1 MAASSAAKSAEQT
14 EFGLQTKS
22 SLPLVFFNRFSHVNN
37 SLKPIREY
45 RWKYRN
51 GEGMGSSGHLDHVAL
66 VKKLADELTIS
77 PVLIEILVSRGI
89 DTFEKAHAYF
99 RPSIEDLHDP
109 AMMDGMG
116 IAVARIVRAISN
128 NEKIVVY
135 GDYDV
140 DGTNGASL
148 IWSFL
153 SKTGADVRYFIP
165 DRVREGYGLS
175 NVGIEHAKKYGASL
189 LVAVDCGIT
198 AVKQVEYARS
208 LGIDVIIC
216 DHHEPGDPLPN
227 AVAVLDPL
235 KPSCRYPYKY
245 LCGCGVGFKLVQGLC
260 EDPAI
265 RSRIGGDGEELLLSY
280 LQFVTLATI
289 ADIVPLTNENRTMVK
304 LGLELINTAPLPGI
318 RALIESSGLKLGRV
332 NAGQV
337 VFVLAPRINA
347 VGRLGD
353 AMRAVELLT
362 CDSYEK
368 ALTLAQVMEEENRNR
383 RKIDEETFAKAQEYI
398 DQNIDVER
406 NHAIVLHQDDW
417 HPGVIGIV
425 ASRVVERYYRP
436 TVLMTTIDGVAKG
449 SARSISGFDIY
460 QALKKCEGSLIQF
473 GGHKYA
479 AGLTVELSRVDEFRQ
494 AFYRVANESL
504 PREMLTPVLNIDA
517 DIDIAE
523 LTPKFVRV
531 LSQFAPFG
539 PDNMRP
545 IFSARSIELSG
556 QPRIVGKNH
565 LRFKVKKNSRIIDAV
580 GFSLGDLLDRTVQG
594 RSGLDLAFSLD
605 ENDFEGEMMP
615 QLKIRDI
622 KIVQ

>member
-1 MAASSAAKSAEQT
+1 
-14 EFGLQTKS
+14 
-22 SLPLVFFNRFSHVNN
+22 
-37 SLKPIREY
+37 LKPIREY
-45 RWKYRN
+45 RWNYRN
-51 GEGMGSSGHLDHVAL
+51 GDKSNSSDPLDRAAL
-66 VKKLADELTIS
+66 VKRLSDELTIS
-77 PVLIEILVSRGI
+77 PVLTEILVSRGI
-89 DTFEKAHAYF
+89 DTFEKARAYF
-99 RPSIEDLHDP
+99 RPSMEDLHDP
-109 AMMDGMG
+109 MLMDGMA
-116 IAVARIVRAISN
+116 IAVARIVRAITN

-140 DGTNGASL
+140 DGTNGAAL

-153 SKTGADVRYFIP
+153 FQTGADVRYFIP

-175 NVGIEHAKKYGASL
+175 NAGIDQAKKHGASL

-235 KPSCRYPYKY
+235 KPTCRYPYKY

-260 EDPAI
+260 DDPAI
-265 RSRIGGDGEELLLSY
+265 QSRIGGDGEELLLSY
-280 LQFVTLATI
+280 FQYVTLATI
-289 ADIVPLTNENRTMVK
+289 ADIVPLTNENRIIVK

-318 RALIESSGLKLGRV
+318 RALIESSGLKPGRV

-362 CDSYEK
+362 CESHEK

-383 RKIDEETFAKAQEYI
+383 RKIDEDTFAKAQEYI
-398 DQNIDVER
+398 DQNIDVEQ
-406 NHAIVLHQDDW
+406 NHAIVLHQGDW

-425 ASRVVERYYRP
+425 ASRIVERYYRP

-460 QALKKCEGSLIQF
+460 QALKKCESSVIQF

-479 AGLTVELSRVDEFRQ
+479 AGLTVELDKVDEFRQ
-494 AFYRVANESL
+494 AFYQVANETL
-504 PREMLTPVLNIDA
+504 PRELLTPVLNIDA

-545 IFSARSIELSG
+545 IFSARNVELSG

-565 LRFKVKKNSRIIDAV
+565 LRFKVKKNSRTIDAV
-580 GFSLGDLLDRTVQG
+580 GFSLGDLFDRTIQG
-594 RSGLDLAFSLD
+594 RAGLDLAFSLD
-605 ENDFEGEMMP
+605 ENDFEGEVMP
-615 QLKIRDI
+615 QLKVRDI

>member
-1 MAASSAAKSAEQT
+1 MNLIK
-14 EFGLQTKS
+14 
-22 SLPLVFFNRFSHVNN
+22 
-37 SLKPIREY
+37 EY

-51 GEGMGSSGHLDHVAL
+51 GESKDTASQLDRVAL
-66 VKKLADELTIS
+66 IKKLSDELTIS
-77 PVLIEILVSRGI
+77 PVLTEILVNRGI
-89 DTFEKAHAYF
+89 DSFEKARSYF
-99 RPSIEDLHDP
+99 RPSLEDLHDP
-109 AMMDGMG
+109 LLMDGMSV
-116 IAVARIVRAISN
+116 AVSRISRAIAN
-128 NEKIVVY
+128 HEKIVVY

-140 DGTNGASL
+140 DGTNGASV

-153 SKTGADVRYFIP
+153 SKAGAEVRYFIP
-165 DRVREGYGLS
+165 DRLREGYGLS
-175 NVGIEHAKKYGASL
+175 VAGIEQAHKTGATL

-198 AVKQVEYARS
+198 AVKQVEHARS

-216 DHHEPGDPLPN
+216 DHHEPADLLPE

-235 KPSCRYPYKY
+235 KKTCPYPYKY
-245 LCGCGVGFKLVQGLC
+245 LCGCGVGFKLVQALC
-260 EDPAI
+260 EDLLV
-265 RSRIGGDGEELLLSY
+265 RSKIGGDGEEFLLSF
-280 LQFVTLATI
+280 LQYVTLATI
-289 ADIVPLTNENRTMVK
+289 ADIVPLTGENRTIVK
-304 LGLELINTAPLPGI
+304 LGLELINSAPLPGI
-318 RALIESSGLKLGRV
+318 RALVESSGLKFGRV

-353 AMRAVELLT
+353 ATRAVELLT
-362 CDSYEK
+362 CESYEK
-368 ALTLAQVMEEENRNR
+368 ALALAQVMEEENRNR
-383 RKIDEETFAKAQEYI
+383 RKIDEDTFAKAQDYI
-398 DQNIDVER
+398 NQNIDVEQ
-406 NHAIVLHQDDW
+406 NHAIVLHQNDW

-425 ASRVVERYYRP
+425 ASRIVERYYRP

-460 QALKKCEGSLIQF
+460 QALKKCESSLIQF

-479 AGLTVELSRVDEFRQ
+479 AGLTVELNKVDEFRQ
-494 AFYRVANESL
+494 AFYRVANETL
-504 PREMLTPVLNIDA
+504 PKELLTPVLTIDA
-517 DIDIAE
+517 DIDISE

-545 IFSARSIELSG
+545 IFSARNVELSG

-565 LRFKVKKNSRIIDAV
+565 LKFKVKKNSRTIDAV

-615 QLKIRDI
+615 QLKVRDI

>member
-1 MAASSAAKSAEQT
+1 MNA
-14 EFGLQTKS
+14 
-22 SLPLVFFNRFSHVNN
+22 
-37 SLKPIREY
+37 IREY

-51 GEGMGSSGHLDHVAL
+51 GNGSVALDPADRAIL
-66 VKKLADELTIS
+66 VKKLSDELTIS
-77 PVLIEILVSRGI
+77 PVLTEILINRGI
-89 DTFEKAHAYF
+89 DTFEKARAFF
-99 RPSIEDLHDP
+99 RPSVEDLHDP
-109 AMMDGMG
+109 GLMDGMSV
-116 IAVARIVRAISN
+116 AVGRIVRALSEK
-128 NEKIVVY
+128 EKIVVY

-148 IWSFL
+148 LWDFL
-153 SKTGADVRYFIP
+153 KKAGADARYFIP

-175 NVGIEHAKKYGASL
+175 NAGIEHAKRFGATL

-198 AVKQVEYARS
+198 AVKQVEFARS

-216 DHHEPGDPLPN
+216 DHHEPGHPLPN
-227 AVAVLDPL
+227 AIAVLDPL
-235 KPSCRYPYKY
+235 KPNCAYPYKF
-245 LCGCGVGFKLVQGLC
+245 LCGCGVGFKLVQALC
-260 EDPAI
+260 EDPLI
-265 RSRIGGDGEELLLSY
+265 RSRIGGDGEEILLSY
-280 LQFVTLATI
+280 LQYVTLATI
-289 ADIVPLTNENRTMVK
+289 ADIVPLTQENRIIVK
-304 LGLELINTAPLPGI
+304 LGLELINTTPLPGI
-318 RALIESSGLKLGRV
+318 RALIESAGLRPGKV

-368 ALTLAQVMEEENRNR
+368 ALPLAQVMEEENRNR
-383 RKIDEETFAKAQEYI
+383 RKIDEDTFAKAQEYI
-398 DQNIDVER
+398 DQNIDVEK
-406 NHAIVLHQDDW
+406 NHAIVLHQDTW

-425 ASRVVERYYRP
+425 ASRIVERYYRP

-460 QALKKCEGSLIQF
+460 QALKKCEDKLIQF

-479 AGLTVELSRVDEFRQ
+479 AGLTVELDKVAEFRE
-494 AFYRVANESL
+494 AFYRVANETL
-504 PREMLTPVLNIDA
+504 PKELLTPVINIDS
-517 DIDIAE
+517 DIDVAE

-545 IFSARSIELSG
+545 VFSARNVELSG

-565 LRFKVKKNSRIIDAV
+565 LKFKVKKNSRTIDAV
-580 GFSLGDLLDRTVQG
+580 GFNLGDLMDRTVRG
-594 RSGLDLAFSLD
+594 RAGLDLAFSLD
-605 ENDFEGEMMP
+605 ETDFEGEMMP

-622 KIVQ
+622 KIASAEPSV

>member
-1 MAASSAAKSAEQT
+1 
-14 EFGLQTKS
+14 LI
-22 SLPLVFFNRFSHVNN
+22 
-37 SLKPIREY
+37 PIREY

-51 GEGMGSSGHLDHVAL
+51 GENANASGQLDHFAL
-66 VKKLADELTIS
+66 VKKLSDELTIS
-77 PVLIEILVSRGI
+77 PVLTEILISRGI
-89 DTFEKAHAYF
+89 DTFEKARSYF

-109 AMMDGMG
+109 GLMDGMSV
-116 IAVARIVRAISN
+116 AVARITRAISN
-128 NEKIVVY
+128 KEKIVVY

-140 DGTNGASL
+140 DGTNGAAL
-148 IWSFL
+148 VWSFL
-153 SKTGADVRYFIP
+153 SSAGADVRYFIP

-175 NVGIEHAKKYGASL
+175 IAGIEQVHSFGASL
-189 LVAVDCGIT
+189 IVAVDCGIT
-198 AVKQVEYARS
+198 AVQQVEHAHS
-208 LGIDVIIC
+208 LGIDIVIC

-235 KPSCRYPYKY
+235 KPTCAYPFKY
-245 LCGCGVGFKLVQGLC
+245 LCGCGVGFKLVQALC
-260 EDPAI
+260 EDPVI
-265 RSRIGGDGEELLLSY
+265 RSRIGGNGEELLLSY
-280 LQFVTLATI
+280 LQYVTLATI
-289 ADIVPLTNENRTMVK
+289 ADIVPLTNENRIIVK
-304 LGLELINTAPLPGI
+304 LGLELINRTPLPGI
-318 RALIESSGLKLGRV
+318 RALIESSGLKPGKV

-368 ALTLAQVMEEENRNR
+368 ALVLAQVMEEENRNR
-383 RKIDEETFAKAQEYI
+383 RKIDEDTFAKAQEYI
-398 DQNIDVER
+398 AQNIDIEQ
-406 NHAIVLHQDDW
+406 NHAIVLHQHDW

-425 ASRVVERYYRP
+425 ASRIVERYYRP

-479 AGLTVELSRVDEFRQ
+479 AGLTVELNKIDEFRQ
-494 AFYRVANESL
+494 AFYQVANETIPKEL
-504 PREMLTPVLNIDA
+504 LTPTLSIDA

-545 IFSARSIELSG
+545 IFSARNVELSG

-565 LRFKVKKNSRIIDAV
+565 LRFKVKKNNRIIDAV

>member
-1 MAASSAAKSAEQT
+1 
-14 EFGLQTKS
+14 
-22 SLPLVFFNRFSHVNN
+22 
-37 SLKPIREY
+37 LKAIREY

-51 GEGMGSSGHLDHVAL
+51 GEKTDSSDQLDRVAL
-66 VKKLADELTIS
+66 IKKLADELTIS
-77 PVLIEILVSRGI
+77 PVLTEILISRGV
-89 DTFEKAHAYF
+89 DTFEKARSFF
-99 RPSIEDLHDP
+99 RPSTEDLHDP
-109 AMMDGMG
+109 GLMDGMNV
-116 IAVARIVRAISN
+116 AVTRIVRATEN
-128 NEKIVVY
+128 KEKITVY

-153 SKTGADVRYFIP
+153 SRAGADARYFIP

-175 NVGIEHAKKYGASL
+175 NAGIEQAKNYGSSL

-227 AVAVLDPL
+227 AIAVLDPL
-235 KPSCRYPYKY
+235 KPSCGYPYKY
-245 LCGCGVGFKLVQGLC
+245 LCGCGVGFKLVQALC
-260 EDPAI
+260 EDPVI
-265 RSRIGGDGEELLLSY
+265 RTRIGGDGEELLLAY
-280 LQFVTLATI
+280 LQYVTLATI
-289 ADIVPLTNENRTMVK
+289 ADIVPLTNENRTIVK
-304 LGLELINTAPLPGI
+304 LGLELINTTPLPGI
-318 RALIESSGLKLGRV
+318 RALIESSGLKPGRV

-362 CDSYEK
+362 CESYEK
-368 ALTLAQVMEEENRNR
+368 ALSLAQVMEEENRNR
-383 RKIDEETFAKAQEYI
+383 RKIDEDTFAKAQEYI
-398 DQNIDVER
+398 DQNIDVDQ
-406 NHAIVLHQDDW
+406 NHAIVLHQGDW

-436 TVLMTTIDGVAKG
+436 TVLMSTIDGVAKG

-479 AGLTVELSRVDEFRQ
+479 AGLTVELNRIDEFRQ
-494 AFYRVANESL
+494 AFYKVANETL
-504 PREMLTPVLNIDA
+504 PKELLTPVLNIDA

-539 PDNMRP
+539 PENMRP
-545 IFSARSIELSG
+545 IFSARSVELSG

-565 LRFKVKKNSRIIDAV
+565 LRFKVKKNSRTIDAV
-580 GFSLGDLLDRTVQG
+580 GFSLGDLLDRTLQG
-594 RSGLDLAFSLD
+594 RGGLDLAFSLD

-615 QLKIRDI
+615 QLKVRDI
-622 KIVQ
+622 KIVA

>member
-1 MAASSAAKSAEQT
+1 MSNSSD
-14 EFGLQTKS
+14 
-22 SLPLVFFNRFSHVNN
+22 PLDRA
-37 SLKPIREY
+37 
-45 RWKYRN
+45 
-51 GEGMGSSGHLDHVAL
+51 AL
-66 VKKLADELTIS
+66 VKRLSDELTIS
-77 PVLIEILVSRGI
+77 PVLTEILVSRGI
-89 DTFEKAHAYF
+89 DTFEKARAYF

-109 AMMDGMG
+109 MLMDGMG
-116 IAVARIVRAISN
+116 IAVARIVRAITN

-153 SKTGADVRYFIP
+153 SQTGADVRYFIP

-175 NVGIEHAKKYGASL
+175 NAGIDQVKEHGASL

-208 LGIDVIIC
+208 LGIEVIIC
-216 DHHEPGDPLPN
+216 DHHEPSDPLPN

-235 KPSCRYPYKY
+235 KPTCRYPYKY

-260 EDPAI
+260 DDPAI

-280 LQFVTLATI
+280 FQYVTLATI
-289 ADIVPLTNENRTMVK
+289 ADIVPLTNENRIIVK

-318 RALIESSGLKLGRV
+318 RALIESSGLKPGRV

-362 CDSYEK
+362 CGSYEK

-383 RKIDEETFAKAQEYI
+383 RKIDEDTFAKAQEYI
-398 DQNIDVER
+398 EQNIDVEQ
-406 NHAIVLHQDDW
+406 NHAIVLHQGDW

-425 ASRVVERYYRP
+425 ASRIVERYYRP

-460 QALKKCEGSLIQF
+460 QALKKCESSVIQF

-479 AGLTVELSRVDEFRQ
+479 AGLTVELDKVDEFRQ
-494 AFYRVANESL
+494 AFYQVANETL
-504 PREMLTPVLNIDA
+504 PRELLTPVLSIDA

-545 IFSARSIELSG
+545 IFSARNVELSG

-565 LRFKVKKNSRIIDAV
+565 LRFKVKKNSRTIDAV
-580 GFSLGDLLDRTVQG
+580 GFSLGDLFDRTIQG
-594 RSGLDLAFSLD
+594 RTGLDLAFSLD

>member
-1 MAASSAAKSAEQT
+1 MNA
-14 EFGLQTKS
+14 
-22 SLPLVFFNRFSHVNN
+22 
-37 SLKPIREY
+37 IREY

-51 GEGMGSSGHLDHVAL
+51 GDGHGESDQLDRVAL
-66 VKKLADELTIS
+66 VKKLSDELTIS
-77 PVLIEILVSRGI
+77 PVLTQILVNRGI
-89 DTFEKAHAYF
+89 DTFEKARAYF
-99 RPSIEDLHDP
+99 RPSVEDLHDP
-109 AMMDGMG
+109 KLMDGMV
-116 IAVARIVRAISN
+116 IAVQRIVQALSK

-140 DGTNGASL
+140 DGTNGASVL
-148 IWSFL
+148 WSFL
-153 SKTGADVRYFIP
+153 SKAGADARYFIP
-165 DRVREGYGLS
+165 DRVKEGYGLS
-175 NVGIEHAKKYGASL
+175 NAGIEQAKQHGASL
-189 LVAVDCGIT
+189 LLAVDCGIT
-198 AVKQVEYARS
+198 AVKQVEFARS

-235 KPSCRYPYKY
+235 KRSCSYPYKF
-245 LCGCGVGFKLVQGLC
+245 LCGCGVGFKLVQALC
-260 EDPAI
+260 DDPFV

-289 ADIVPLTNENRTMVK
+289 ADIVPLTLENRIIVK

-318 RALIESSGLKLGRV
+318 RALIESSGLKLGKV

-347 VGRLGD
+347 VGRLGN

-362 CDSYEK
+362 CESYEM
-368 ALTLAQVMEEENRNR
+368 ALPLAQVMEEENRNR
-383 RKIDEETFAKAQEYI
+383 RKIDEDTFALAQEYI
-398 DQNIDVER
+398 DQNIDVEK
-406 NHAIVLHQDDW
+406 NHAIVLHGDTW

-425 ASRVVERYYRP
+425 ASRIVERYYRP

-460 QALKKCEGSLIQF
+460 QALKKCEDKLIQF
-473 GGHKYA
+473 GGHRYA
-479 AGLTVELSRVDEFRQ
+479 AGLTVELDKIDEFRQ
-494 AFYRVANESL
+494 AFYRVANETL
-504 PREMLTPVLNIDA
+504 PKELLTPVINIDSE
-517 DIDIAE
+517 IDIVE

-545 IFSARSIELSG
+545 VFATRNVELSG

-565 LRFKVKKNSRIIDAV
+565 LRFKVKKNSRTIDAV
-580 GFSLGDLLDRTVQG
+580 GFSLGDLLNRTIQG
-594 RSGLDLAFSLD
+594 RAGLDLAFSLD

-622 KIVQ
+622 KIVVTEPSI

>member
-1 MAASSAAKSAEQT
+1 MDT
-14 EFGLQTKS
+14 I
-22 SLPLVFFNRFSHVNN
+22 PP
-37 SLKPIREY
+37 KPIREY

-51 GEGMGSSGHLDHVAL
+51 GESPAADEQLDRAAL
-66 VKKLADELTIS
+66 VKKLSDELTIS
-77 PVLIEILVSRGI
+77 PILTEILVRRGI
-89 DTFEKAHAYF
+89 DTYEKARAYF
-99 RPSIEDLHDP
+99 RPSTEDLHDP
-109 AMMDGMG
+109 KLMDGVNAA
-116 IAVARIVRAISN
+116 IARIIPAIEN
-128 NEKIVVY
+128 KEKIIVY

-148 IWSFL
+148 LWSFL
-153 SKTGADVRYFIP
+153 KETGANVGYFIP

-175 NVGIEHAKKYGASL
+175 NAGIEQAKRNGATL
-189 LVAVDCGIT
+189 LIAVDCGIT
-198 AVKQVEYARS
+198 AVKQVEFARS

-216 DHHEPGDPLPN
+216 DHHEPGVPLPN

-235 KPSCRYPYKY
+235 KPSCPYPFKY
-245 LCGCGVGFKLVQGLC
+245 LCGCGVGFKLVQALC
-260 EDPAI
+260 EEPFI
-265 RSRIGGDGEELLLSY
+265 RARIGGDGEELLLSY
-280 LQFVTLATI
+280 LQFVTLATV
-289 ADIVPLTNENRTMVK
+289 ADIVPLTNENRTIVK

-318 RALIESSGLKLGRV
+318 RALIESAGLKPGRV

-362 CDSYEK
+362 CDSYER

-398 DQNIDVER
+398 NQNIDISQ
-406 NHAIVLHQDDW
+406 NHAIVLHQESW

-425 ASRVVERYYRP
+425 ASRIVERYYRP

-460 QALKKCEGSLIQF
+460 QALKKCEDKLIQF

-479 AGLTVELSRVDEFRQ
+479 AGLTVELDKVEEFRQ
-494 AFYRVANESL
+494 AFYRVANETL
-504 PREMLTPVLNIDA
+504 PAELLIPVINIDA
-517 DIDIAE
+517 DVDIAE

-545 IFSARSIELSG
+545 VFSARNVELTG
-556 QPRIVGKNH
+556 QPRIVGRNH
-565 LRFKVKKNSRIIDAV
+565 LKFKVKKNSRTIDAV
-580 GFSLGDLLDRTVQG
+580 GFSLGDLLDRTLQG
-594 RSGLDLAFSLD
+594 RAGLDLAFSLD

-622 KIVQ
+622 KIVQQSLNQSENVAQNS

>member
-1 MAASSAAKSAEQT
+1 MAASSGEQSPEQT

-22 SLPLVFFNRFSHVNN
+22 SLPLFFLYSI
-37 SLKPIREY
+37 SLKQTLKPIREY

-51 GEGMGSSGHLDHVAL
+51 GESTNSPDPLDRVAL
-66 VKKLADELTIS
+66 VKKLTDELTIS
-77 PVLIEILVSRGI
+77 PVLTEILISRGI
-89 DTFEKAHAYF
+89 DTYEKARAYF
-99 RPSIEDLHDP
+99 RPSTEDLHDP
-109 AMMDGMG
+109 NLMDGMNL
-116 IAVARIVRAISN
+116 AVDRIVLAISRK
-128 NEKIVVY
+128 EKITVY

-140 DGTNGASL
+140 DGTNGAAL

-153 SKTGADVRYFIP
+153 SSAGADVRYFIP

-175 NVGIEHAKKYGASL
+175 NAGIEQAKNNGSTL

-198 AVKQVEYARS
+198 AVKQVEFARS

-227 AVAVLDPL
+227 AIAVLDPL
-235 KPSCRYPYKY
+235 KPSCPYPYKY
-245 LCGCGVGFKLVQGLC
+245 LSGCGVGFKLVQALC
-260 EDPAI
+260 EDPSI
-265 RSRIGGDGEELLLSY
+265 RARIGGDGEELLLSY
-280 LQFVTLATI
+280 LQYVTLATI
-289 ADIVPLTNENRTMVK
+289 ADIVPLANENRTIVK

-318 RALIESSGLKLGRV
+318 RALIESSGLKPGRV

-362 CDSYEK
+362 CESYEK
-368 ALTLAQVMEEENRNR
+368 ALSLAQVMEEENRNR
-383 RKIDEETFAKAQEYI
+383 RKIDEDTFAKAQEYI
-398 DQNIDVER
+398 DKNIDIEQ
-406 NHAIVLHQDDW
+406 NHAIVLHQGDW

-479 AGLTVELSRVDEFRQ
+479 AGLTVELNRVDEFRQ
-494 AFYRVANESL
+494 AFYRVANETL
-504 PREMLTPVLNIDA
+504 PKELLTPVLNIDA
-517 DIDIAE
+517 DLDIAE

-539 PDNMRP
+539 PENMRP
-545 IFSARSIELSG
+545 IFSTRNVDLTG

-565 LRFKVKKNSRIIDAV
+565 LRFKVKKNSRTIDAV
-580 GFSLGDLLDRTVQG
+580 GFGLGDLLNRIV
-594 RSGLDLAFSLD
+594 RSRAGLDLAFSLD

-622 KIVQ
+622 KIAP

>member
-1 MAASSAAKSAEQT
+1 MPR
-14 EFGLQTKS
+14 
-22 SLPLVFFNRFSHVNN
+22 PLN
-37 SLKPIREY
+37 LIREY

-51 GEGMGSSGHLDHVAL
+51 GENENGDVQLDHLAL
-66 VKKLADELTIS
+66 IKRLSDELTIS
-77 PVLIEILVSRGI
+77 PVLTEILVSRGI
-89 DTFEKAHAYF
+89 DSFEKARSFF
-99 RPSIEDLHDP
+99 RPSTEDLHDP
-109 AMMDGMG
+109 LLMDGM
-116 IAVARIVRAISN
+116 AVAVSRITRAIAD
-128 NEKIVVY
+128 NEKIAVY

-153 SKTGADVRYFIP
+153 SETGADVRYFIP

-175 NVGIEHAKKYGASL
+175 VAGIDHVHGMGASL

-198 AVKQVEYARS
+198 AVSQVEHARS

-235 KPSCRYPYKY
+235 KKFCPYPYKY
-245 LCGCGVGFKLVQGLC
+245 LCGCGVGFKLVQALC
-260 EDPAI
+260 ENPLV
-265 RSRIGGDGEELLLSY
+265 RSKIGGDGEELLLSY
-280 LQFVTLATI
+280 LQYVTLATI
-289 ADIVPLTNENRTMVK
+289 ADIVPLTNENRTIVK
-304 LGLELINTAPLPGI
+304 LGLELINSTPLPGI
-318 RALIESSGLKLGRV
+318 RALIESSGLKPGRV
-332 NAGQV
+332 NSGQV

-353 AMRAVELLT
+353 ATRAVELLT
-362 CDSYEK
+362 CESYEK

-383 RKIDEETFAKAQEYI
+383 RRIDEDTFAKAQEYI
-398 DQNIDVER
+398 DRNIDVSK

-425 ASRVVERYYRP
+425 ASRIVERYYRP

-460 QALKKCEGSLIQF
+460 QALKKCEDSVIQF

-479 AGLTVELSRVDEFRQ
+479 AGLTVELDKVDEFRE
-494 AFYRVANESL
+494 AFYRVANETL
-504 PREMLTPVLNIDA
+504 PKELLTPVLTIDA
-517 DIDIAE
+517 DIDISE

-539 PDNMRP
+539 PENMRP
-545 IFSARSIELSG
+545 IFSARSVELTG

-565 LRFKVKKNSRIIDAV
+565 LKFKVKKNSRTIDAV
-580 GFSLGDLLDRTVQG
+580 GFSLGELLDRTLQG

>member
-1 MAASSAAKSAEQT
+1 M
-14 EFGLQTKS
+14 
-22 SLPLVFFNRFSHVNN
+22 
-37 SLKPIREY
+37 KPIREY
-45 RWKYRN
+45 RWNYRN
-51 GEGMGSSGHLDHVAL
+51 GQNASSSVDLDRTSL
-66 VKKLADELTIS
+66 VKKLSDELTIS
-77 PVLIEILVSRGI
+77 PILTEILVSRGI
-89 DTFEKAHAYF
+89 DTYEKARAYF
-99 RPSIEDLHDP
+99 RPSTEDLHDP
-109 AMMDGMG
+109 GLMDGMHV
-116 IAVARIVRAISN
+116 AVARIVRAIAEK
-128 NEKIVVY
+128 EKIVVY

-148 IWSFL
+148 VWSFL
-153 SKTGADVRYFIP
+153 SETGADVRYFIP

-175 NVGIEHAKKYGASL
+175 NAGIDRTKQLGASL

-198 AVKQVEYARS
+198 AVKQVEYAQS

-216 DHHEPGDPLPN
+216 DHHEPAEPLPN

-235 KPSCRYPYKY
+235 KPSCNYPYKY
-245 LCGCGVGFKLVQGLC
+245 LCGCGVGFKLVQALC
-260 EDPAI
+260 DDPAI
-265 RSRIGGDGEELLLSY
+265 RSKIGGDGEELLLSY

-289 ADIVPLTNENRTMVK
+289 ADIVPLTSENRTIVK

-318 RALIESSGLKLGRV
+318 RALIESSGLKPGKV

-383 RKIDEETFAKAQEYI
+383 RKIDEDTFAKAQEYI
-398 DQNIDVER
+398 DQNIDVSQ
-406 NHAIVLHQDDW
+406 NHAIVLHQGDW

-460 QALKKCEGSLIQF
+460 QALKKCENSLIQF

-479 AGLTVELSRVDEFRQ
+479 AGLTVELNKLDEFRQ
-494 AFYRVANESL
+494 AFYRVANETL
-504 PREMLTPVLNIDA
+504 PKELLTPVLNIDA

-539 PDNMRP
+539 PENMRP
-545 IFSARSIELSG
+545 IFSAKNVELSG

-565 LRFKVKKNSRIIDAV
+565 LRFKVKKHSRTIDAV
-580 GFSLGDLLDRTVQG
+580 GFNLGDLFDRTIQG
-594 RSGLDLAFSLD
+594 RAGLDLAFSLD

-622 KIVQ
+622 KIV

>member
-1 MAASSAAKSAEQT
+1 MD
-14 EFGLQTKS
+14 
-22 SLPLVFFNRFSHVNN
+22 R
-37 SLKPIREY
+37 
-45 RWKYRN
+45 
-51 GEGMGSSGHLDHVAL
+51 VAL
-66 VKKLADELTIS
+66 VKKLSDELTIS
-77 PVLIEILVSRGI
+77 PVLTEILVNRGI
-89 DTFEKAHAYF
+89 DTFEKARSYF

-109 AMMDGMG
+109 TLMDGMDK
-116 IAVARIVRAISN
+116 AVARIVQAIAN
-128 NEKIVVY
+128 NEKMVVY

-148 IWSFL
+148 LWSFL
-153 SKTGADVRYFIP
+153 AKTGAEVRYFIP

-175 NVGIEHAKKYGASL
+175 VAGIEHVRSLGATL

-198 AVKQVEYARS
+198 AVTQVEHARS

-245 LCGCGVGFKLVQGLC
+245 LCGCGVGFKFVQALC
-260 EDPAI
+260 DEPAI
-265 RSRIGGDGEELLLSY
+265 RSRIGGNGEELLLDY
-280 LQFVTLATI
+280 LQYVTLATI
-289 ADIVPLTNENRTMVK
+289 ADIVPLTTENRTIVK
-304 LGLELINTAPLPGI
+304 LGLELINTNPLPGI
-318 RALIESSGLKLGRV
+318 RALIESSGLKLGKV

-362 CDSYEK
+362 CESYEK

-383 RKIDEETFAKAQEYI
+383 RKIDEDTFAKAQEYI
-398 DQNIDVER
+398 AQNIDVEK

-425 ASRVVERYYRP
+425 ASRIVERYYRP

-460 QALKKCEGSLIQF
+460 QALKKCEHSLIQF
-473 GGHKYA
+473 GGHRYA
-479 AGLTVELSRVDEFRQ
+479 AGLTVELDKVEEFRQ
-494 AFYRVANESL
+494 AFYRVANETL
-504 PREMLTPVLNIDA
+504 PKELLTPVLNIDA
-517 DIDIAE
+517 EIDVSE

-545 IFSARSIELSG
+545 IFSARKVEVAG

-565 LRFKVKKNSRIIDAV
+565 LKFKVKKNSRTVDAV
-580 GFSLGDLLDRTVQG
+580 GFSLGDLLERTVQG

-622 KIVQ
+622 KLAQ

>member
-1 MAASSAAKSAEQT
+1 MAA
-14 EFGLQTKS
+14 
-22 SLPLVFFNRFSHVNN
+22 
-37 SLKPIREY
+37 
-45 RWKYRN
+45 
-51 GEGMGSSGHLDHVAL
+51 
-66 VKKLADELTIS
+66 VKRLADELTIS
-77 PVLIEILVSRGI
+77 PVLTEILVSRGI
-89 DTFEKAHAYF
+89 DSYEKARSYF

-109 AMMDGMG
+109 GLMDGMG
-116 IAVARIVRAISN
+116 SAVARIARAVAN
-128 NEKIVVY
+128 NEKIAVY

-140 DGTNGASL
+140 DGTNGAAL

-175 NVGIEHAKKYGASL
+175 VAGIEQCQKMGASL

-198 AVKQVEYARS
+198 AVSQVVHART
-208 LGIDVIIC
+208 LGIDIIIC

-235 KPSCRYPYKY
+235 KPSCPYPYKY
-245 LCGCGVGFKLVQGLC
+245 LCGCGVGFKLVQALA
-260 EDPAI
+260 EAPTI

-280 LQFVTLATI
+280 LQYVTLATI
-289 ADIVPLTNENRTMVK
+289 ADIVPLTNENRTIVK
-304 LGLELINTAPLPGI
+304 LGLELINTSPLPGI
-318 RALIESSGLKLGRV
+318 RALIESSGLKPGRV

-383 RKIDEETFAKAQEYI
+383 RKIDEDTFAKAQAYI
-398 DQNIDVER
+398 DQNIDVEQ
-406 NHAIVLHQDDW
+406 NHAIVLHQESW

-425 ASRVVERYYRP
+425 ASRIVERYYRP

-460 QALKKCEGSLIQF
+460 KALKKCERSLIQF
-473 GGHKYA
+473 GGHRYA
-479 AGLTVELSRVDEFRQ
+479 AGLTVELNKVDEFRE
-494 AFYRVANESL
+494 AFYRVANETL
-504 PREMLTPVLNIDA
+504 PKELLTPVLSIDA
-517 DIDIAE
+517 EIDIAE
-523 LTPKFVRV
+523 LSPKFVRV

-545 IFSARSIELSG
+545 IFSSRNVELTG

-565 LRFKVKKNSRIIDAV
+565 LKFKVKKNSRTIDAV
-580 GFSLGDLLDRTVQG
+580 GFGLGDLLDRTIQG

-615 QLKIRDI
+615 QLKIRDV
-622 KIVQ
+622 KIAQ

>member
-1 MAASSAAKSAEQT
+1 MI
-14 EFGLQTKS
+14 
-22 SLPLVFFNRFSHVNN
+22 
-37 SLKPIREY
+37 PIREY
-45 RWKYRN
+45 RWKFRN
-51 GEGMGSSGHLDHVAL
+51 GEDASASGQLDRIAL
-66 VKKLADELTIS
+66 VKRLSDELTIS
-77 PVLIEILVSRGI
+77 PVLTEILVSRGI
-89 DTFEKAHAYF
+89 DTFERARAYF

-109 AMMDGMG
+109 RLMDGMDV
-116 IAVARIVRAISN
+116 AVARITRAILN
-128 NEKIVVY
+128 KETIVVY

-153 SKTGADVRYFIP
+153 SSAGADVRYFIP

-175 NVGIEHAKKYGASL
+175 LPGIEQAKKMGASL

-198 AVKQVEYARS
+198 AVKQVEFARS
-208 LGIDVIIC
+208 VSIDTVIC

-235 KPSCRYPYKY
+235 KPSCSYPYKY
-245 LCGCGVGFKLVQGLC
+245 LCGCGVGFKLVQALC
-260 EDPAI
+260 EEPAI
-265 RSRIGGDGEELLLSY
+265 RSRIGGNGEALLLSY
-280 LQFVTLATI
+280 LQYVTLATI
-289 ADIVPLTNENRTMVK
+289 ADIVPLTNENRIIVK

-383 RKIDEETFAKAQEYI
+383 RKIDEDTFAKAQEYI
-398 DQNIDVER
+398 SKNIDVEQ

-425 ASRVVERYYRP
+425 ASRIVERYNRP

-479 AGLTVELSRVDEFRQ
+479 AGLTVELDKVDEFRK
-494 AFYRVANESL
+494 AFYRVANETL
-504 PREMLTPVLNIDA
+504 PKELLTPVLNIDA

-545 IFSARSIELSG
+545 IFSARNVELSG
-556 QPRIVGKNH
+556 QPRVVGKNH
-565 LRFKVKKNSRIIDAV
+565 LKFKVKKNSRIIDAV
-580 GFSLGDLLDRTVQG
+580 GFGLGDLLNRTIQS

-605 ENDFEGEMMP
+605 ENDFEGELMP

-622 KIVQ
+622 KTFQ

>member
-1 MAASSAAKSAEQT
+1 
-14 EFGLQTKS
+14 LI
-22 SLPLVFFNRFSHVNN
+22 
-37 SLKPIREY
+37 PIREY

-51 GEGMGSSGHLDHVAL
+51 GENANASGQLDHLAL
-66 VKKLADELTIS
+66 VKKLSDELTIS
-77 PVLIEILVSRGI
+77 PVLTEILISRGI
-89 DTFEKAHAYF
+89 DTFEKARSYF

-109 AMMDGMG
+109 GLMDGMS
-116 IAVARIVRAISN
+116 IAVARITRAISN
-128 NEKIVVY
+128 KEKIVVY

-140 DGTNGASL
+140 DGTNGAAL
-148 IWSFL
+148 VWSFL
-153 SKTGADVRYFIP
+153 SSAGADVRYFIP

-175 NVGIEHAKKYGASL
+175 IAGIEQVHSFGASL

-198 AVKQVEYARS
+198 AVQQVEHARS
-208 LGIDVIIC
+208 LGIDIVIC

-235 KPSCRYPYKY
+235 KPTCPYPFKY
-245 LCGCGVGFKLVQGLC
+245 LCGCGVGFKLVQALC
-260 EDPAI
+260 EDPII

-280 LQFVTLATI
+280 LQYVTLATI
-289 ADIVPLTNENRTMVK
+289 ADIVPLTNENRIIVK
-304 LGLELINTAPLPGI
+304 LGLELINRAPLPGI
-318 RALIESSGLKLGRV
+318 RALIESSGLKPGKV

-368 ALTLAQVMEEENRNR
+368 GLILAQVMEEENRNR
-383 RKIDEETFAKAQEYI
+383 RKIDEDTFAKAQEYI
-398 DQNIDVER
+398 TQNIDIEQ
-406 NHAIVLHQDDW
+406 NHAIVLHQHDW

-425 ASRVVERYYRP
+425 ASRIVERYYRP

-460 QALKKCEGSLIQF
+460 QALRKCEGSLIQF

-479 AGLTVELSRVDEFRQ
+479 AGLTVELNKIDEFRQ
-494 AFYRVANESL
+494 AFYQVANETIPNEL
-504 PREMLTPVLNIDA
+504 LTPMLSIDA

-545 IFSARSIELSG
+545 IFSARNVEISG

-580 GFSLGDLLDRTVQG
+580 GFSLGDLFGRTVQG

-605 ENDFEGEMMP
+605 ENDFEGELMP